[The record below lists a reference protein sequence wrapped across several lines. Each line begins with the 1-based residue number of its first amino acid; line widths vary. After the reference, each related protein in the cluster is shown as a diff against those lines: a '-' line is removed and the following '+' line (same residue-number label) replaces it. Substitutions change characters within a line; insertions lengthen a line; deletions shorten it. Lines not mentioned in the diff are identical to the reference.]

1 MKFLIFNLTVA
12 AALVY
17 LMTTDRAAVTNAAGA
32 IHDAASEMKQ
42 AAGRVVDR
50 GRRWVARTPPET
62 AARASSLAAPTARAM
77 AKPAPVTPAAK
88 ARTPMAP
95 RRAVAE
101 VQWRV
106 DATFAEGRPGDG
118 AMARA
123 GTMGPRPLAA
133 PRATPAPLIP
143 VRRAK
148 EAAAAMRRAEILR
161 GIDPAILT
169 PGPKPEAETATPVL
183 TPKERRKQLDA
194 LSEEMELFYA
204 RTLGQ

>member
-17 LMTTDRAAVTNAAGA
+17 LLTTDRAAVTNAAGA

-62 AARASSLAAPTARAM
+62 AARASSLAAPPARVK
-77 AKPAPVTPAAK
+77 AKPVSMTPAAG
-88 ARTPMAP
+88 ARAP
-95 RRAVAE
+95 VAPLPAVAE
-101 VQWRV
+101 SQGRAG
-106 DATFAEGRPGDG
+106 ATFAEGRRGHG
-118 AMARA
+118 AVARA
-123 GTMGPRPLAA
+123 GTLGPLPLAA
-133 PRATPAPLIP
+133 PGATPAPLIP

-148 EAAAAMRRAEILR
+148 EAAAAKRRAEILR

-169 PGPKPEAETATPVL
+169 PGPKPEAETAKPAL
-183 TPKERRKQLDA
+183 SPDERRQQLDA

>member
-17 LMTTDRAAVTNAAGA
+17 LLTTDRAAVTNAAGA

-42 AAGRVVDR
+42 AAGQVVDR

-62 AARASSLAAPTARAM
+62 AIRASSLAAPPARAK
-77 AKPAPVTPAAK
+77 AKPASMTPPAGARAPV
-88 ARTPMAP
+88 AP
-95 RRAVAE
+95 LPAVAE
-101 VQWRV
+101 SLGRAG
-106 DATFAEGRPGDG
+106 ATFAEGRRGHG
-118 AMARA
+118 AVARA

-133 PRATPAPLIP
+133 PGATPAPLIA
-143 VRRAK
+143 VRHAK
-148 EAAAAMRRAEILR
+148 EAAAAKRRAEILR

-169 PGPKPEAETATPVL
+169 PGRKPEAESAKPALSPT
-183 TPKERRKQLDA
+183 ERRKQLEA